1 MKTKIVLWGKTEKDE
16 KVLVAVELVEAENL
30 VRTYVVPEN
39 EATEV
44 FYNRMLNEW
53 RFDTEIEFPDGT
65 HHFDKQLTLTED
77 ILPEGLKVDRQDLI
91 IRAKTEWHFVVLSK
105 KLYDLYDAELE
116 DFKEKIDKLSEF
128 DNGVWEELK
137 GFWSKVQTQIHDKNL
152 FRKHID
158 NLRKKTDD
166 AFRNMKDLKKQ
177 AEKELREE
185 SKKHYA
191 KFSDIMDNMEEK
203 IEGGLGLQPLFEELK
218 DIQEKF
224 KKTNFS
230 REHRR
235 QLWERIDKSFKTIK
249 NKRYGSSSEDRSPL
263 ARLQRRY
270 DGLLGAIEKMERSI
284 ARDKREINQQDKHA
298 SSSLG
303 QLELEIRKV
312 KMSMVEERIQ
322 SKEEKLKDMM
332 KTKTMLEGRLE
343 SEKNKE
349 EKRKQFEEAKK
360 EAQQKIQQE
369 IQEQSEKIDVDEDE
383 LKKAAEKIKEEKKED
398 KKGFFDKVSDKIKD
412 AVEEMEEIA
421 EDIVD
426 TSKAAAKVIGDKIE
440 DKMGDI
446 EEKAEE
452 LKDKV
457 EDKLDK
463 AGKKLEKDEDSLEE
477 KEEEKKGFFEKVGD
491 KIKDAVEDME
501 EKAEV
506 LKDKVEEKL
515 EKAGEKLEQVEDSL
529 EEKGEKLKDKI
540 DDKTGGLAS
549 KIEQKADELEEKVEE
564 TARKIKSKISGEEEE

>member
-1 MKTKIVLWGKTEKDE
+1 MKTKIVLWGTTEKDE
-16 KVLVAVELVEAENL
+16 KVLVAIELVEAENL
-30 VRTYVVPEN
+30 VRTYVIPEN

-53 RFDTEIEFPDGT
+53 RFDTEIEFPEGT
-65 HHFDKQLTLTED
+65 QSFDKQLTLTED
-77 ILPEGLKVDRQDLI
+77 ILPDGLKVDRQDLI

-128 DNGVWEELK
+128 DNGLWEELK

-152 FRKHID
+152 FRKHVD

-166 AFRNMKDLKKQ
+166 AFRDMKDLKKQ

-185 SKKHYA
+185 SKKHYS
-191 KFSDIMDNMEEK
+191 KFSEIMDKMEEK

-218 DIQEKF
+218 DVQDKF

-235 QLWERIDKSFKTIK
+235 QLWERIDKSFKNIK
-249 NKRYGSSSEDRSPL
+249 KKRYGSSSEDRSPI

-284 ARDKREINQQDKHA
+284 SRDKREMNQQGDHA
-298 SSSLG
+298 NSSLG

-332 KTKTMLEGRLE
+332 KTKSMLEGRLE
-343 SEKNKE
+343 SEKVKE

-360 EAQQKIQQE
+360 EAQEKIQQE
-369 IQEQSEKIDVDEDE
+369 IQEQSEKIDVDESE
-383 LKKAAEKIKEEKKED
+383 LKKAAEKIKEEKAEE
-398 KKGFFDKVSDKIKD
+398 KKGFFEKVGDKIKD

-426 TSKAAAKVIGDKIE
+426 STKATAKVLGDKLE
-440 DKMGDI
+440 DKMEDM

-452 LKDKV
+452 LK
-457 EDKLDK
+457 EKL
-463 AGKKLEKDEDSLEE
+463 
-477 KEEEKKGFFEKVGD
+477 
-491 KIKDAVEDME
+491 
-501 EKAEV
+501 
-506 LKDKVEEKL
+506 EEKL
-515 EKAGEKLEQVEDSL
+515 EKAGEKLEKVEDSL

-540 DDKTGGLAS
+540 DEKTGGLAT
-549 KIEQKADELEEKVEE
+549 KIEQKADELEDKLEE
-564 TARKIKSKISGEEEE
+564 TARNIKSRITGKEEEE